1 MGTDARDDW
10 TSLNALDL
18 HHCIRLVGSISAAA
32 TSNTGRYADGMAV
45 GVGETIPVVCLM
57 HLHLHHQS
65 LSRVGILVS
74 QESPHNSLRSSCGK
88 KDLTSRI
95 EWDIK
100 GY

>member
-18 HHCIRLVGSISAAA
+18 HHCICLVGSISTAA

-45 GVGETIPVVCLM
+45 GVGEAVPVVCLT

-74 QESPHNSLRSSCGK
+74 QESPHNSLRSLWK
-88 KDLTSRI
+88 KRFD
-95 EWDIK
+95 K
-100 GY
+100 